1 MISKDEHLTYANIVF
16 ETNNRIVKVSW
27 REVRLTKKEIQL
39 IHLFLSHAWK
49 LIPKNK
55 IIFSVWDSTDFTSV
69 SDNTINV
76 TVSKIR
82 KKLGNKFKLK
92 TRVNEGYILEV

>member
-1 MISKDEHLTYANIVF
+1 
-16 ETNNRIVKVSW
+16 
-27 REVRLTKKEIQL
+27 
-39 IHLFLSHAWK
+39 

-55 IIFSVWDSTDFTSV
+55 IIFSVWDSTNFASV

-82 KKLGNKFKLK
+82 KKLGKKFKLK
-92 TRVNEGYILEV
+92 TRVNEGYILET